1 MSIED
6 IKKFHD
12 DFIKFFQTRDKH
24 EMNLLACQILLSATT
39 DPELK
44 KFNED
49 DTHTNY
55 FNEDKQY
62 VDEFL
67 ELLFGK
73 FKNLMIDNFPE
84 MQKFVNDTIE
94 MCKQV
99 FPGHL
104 LILFRELCELNNKNN
119 NLNSILF
126 DEFYSYTTKTKQR
139 NSEWTSETI
148 CKIFALLAKDYKIET
163 LLDPCIG
170 ANKLVNNLCRI
181 RKINPVVYGFDVV
194 PVLSIMTFLDLI
206 KLDIDNG
213 INISEAGLKHHI
225 KCQDLFTIDN
235 LNLKCSYNLIDL
247 CVCNPPYTKK
257 TSGHDALEFI
267 VKSMSLSKHGIYIFP
282 CNQIRG
288 NIALESQKQLLKI
301 ATIDRIITLGSQV
314 FNGIGAGDVC
324 IMVCTNRKILDKQS
338 KTIVQNI
345 QYHDYID
352 RIPHS
357 NQDKYKPEREKELI
371 KMIIK
376 HEHSQIID
384 TENNFDWC
392 GKINL
397 FNLVRQQKIIYNGK
411 LDDISI
417 LKYFTENSIRDK
429 FKNSCFELI
438 FENIKNKFIELEQ
451 TIKFLQNISENKF
464 KKVKLLD
471 IFKKLT
477 GKSIRA
483 TTDAQKLSEQIL
495 TYQNNNFENHY
506 PIIGASKMNDGIINF
521 MNEFTFEASK
531 INPLYTIAKNGT
543 VGILFKHEY
552 NFNITS
558 DVYVLEPLIKLHDI
572 NINILT
578 TQLTNMGFSF
588 GNKINIDKLKDI
600 EIYVYIE
607 N

>member
-1 MSIED
+1 MSVED

-12 DFIKFFQTRDKH
+12 DFIRFFQTRDKH

-49 DTHTNY
+49 
-55 FNEDKQY
+55 KQY
-62 VDEFL
+62 VDSFL
-67 ELLFGK
+67 ELLFKK
-73 FKNLMIDNFPE
+73 FRNLISNNFPE
-84 MQKFVNDTIE
+84 MKKFVNDTIE

-104 LILFRELCELNNKNN
+104 LILFRELCELNNINN

-139 NSEWTSETI
+139 NSEWTPEII

-194 PVLSIMTFLDLI
+194 PVLSIMTFLDLM
-206 KLDIDNG
+206 KLDIDYG
-213 INISEAGLKHHI
+213 IDISKAGLKHHI
-225 KCQDLFTIDN
+225 KCQDLFTINNLNIDDN
-235 LNLKCSYNLIDL
+235 LNLVDL
-247 CVCNPPYTKK
+247 CICNPPYTKK

-288 NIALESQKQLLKI
+288 NIALASQKQLLKI
-301 ATIDRIITLGSQV
+301 ATVDRIITLGSQV

-338 KTIVQNI
+338 ETIVQNI
-345 QYHDYID
+345 QYYDYID
-352 RIPHS
+352 RIPHN
-357 NQDKYKPEREKELI
+357 NQDKFKPEKEKELI

-384 TENNFDWC
+384 SENNFDWC

-397 FNLVRQQKIIYNGK
+397 FNLVKQQKILYNGK

-417 LKYFTENSIRDK
+417 LKYFTENSIREN
-429 FKNSCFELI
+429 FKNSCFELT
-438 FENIKNKFIELEQ
+438 FENIRNKFIELKQ

-464 KKVKLLD
+464 QKVKLLD

-477 GKSIRA
+477 DKSVKV
-483 TTDAQKLSEQIL
+483 TTDRQEQIL
-495 TYQNNNFENHY
+495 IYQNNNFENHY
-506 PIIGASKMNDGIINF
+506 PIIGASKTNNSIIHFTN
-521 MNEFTFEASK
+521 NFTFEASK

-558 DVYVLEPLIKLHDI
+558 DVYVFKPLIKLHDI

-600 EIYVYIE
+600 EIYMYME
-607 N
+607 NC